1 MKWNDVSLN
10 QFLKMKEIVQIEDET
25 DRMLS
30 LMELFFGENVVNL
43 PGAEFNKK
51 AKELSFLSTEVPDN
65 HIVKSATING
75 RKYKIDALLGH
86 ISTAQYVDF
95 NNYAKEEGNTD
106 KMLAVFFVPE
116 GHKYNDGYDMLQVI
130 QDMGDLP
137 IDIAMS
143 ECFFFRRQFS
153 KFIKIFQHS
162 FNKTIEKSEM
172 PKEMKKVLKEQV
184 HLLNNLEFSLL
195 S

>member
-1 MKWNDVSLN
+1 MKWNDVTLN

-30 LMELFFGENVVNL
+30 LIELFWGEDVVNL
-43 PGAEFNKK
+43 PVAEFNKK
-51 AKELSFLSTEVPDN
+51 AKELDFLQNPVPTN

-95 NNYAKEEGNTD
+95 TNYAKQENNTD

-137 IDIAMS
+137 IDIALS

-153 KFIKIFQHS
+153 KFIQIFQRS
-162 FNKTIEKSEM
+162 LCKTVNKSKM
-172 PKEMKKVLKEQV
+172 PKEMKNLLKEQV
-184 HLLNNLEFSLL
+184 HLLSNLE
-195 S
+195 